1 MTSTFATLALARP
14 TFDVPFAEDMAERAF
29 AALDAAGVKTIGP
42 RTLMFDAA
50 TAAAAM
56 AAIPRSSY
64 DRLLLLQV
72 TFTDASMTVELAR
85 SAPAPL
91 AIWAF
96 PEPRAGGRLRLNS
109 FCGLNLAL
117 HALGRDGRNASYLY
131 ADPGTVRHDTLQAL
145 VGSAPAPAGAR
156 PAPAAATSAEREAAR
171 KALEAV
177 RGTTIGLVG
186 EHPGG
191 FDTCRFDDATVARL
205 TGMDVARVPLGEV
218 FEMARSTPAAT
229 LETTR
234 ARVATLDGIDAV
246 DQAQLAKSLTIHAA
260 LSDVAQKKRCGALAV
275 RCWPEMFTEYGCA
288 ACGPMGML
296 NGEKMP
302 AACEADVFGA
312 ITARL
317 MQEIAGEPPWLV
329 DIVDIDAASDTG
341 VFWHCGSAPMSM
353 CDPQAKPA
361 AQIHSNRRMPLLYQF
376 PLKPGRITIARLSQA
391 RNEVKLVV
399 AGGEVVR
406 APMSF
411 TGTSAVVRFDGG
423 AMAAMRGLLD
433 QALEHHVAMVYGE
446 HRGAMA
452 ALGEAMNVPVVELG
466 A

>member
-1 MTSTFATLALARP
+1 VTSTFATLALARP
-14 TFDVPFAEDMAERAF
+14 TFDVPYAEDMAARAF
-29 AALDAAGVKTIGP
+29 AALDAAGVRTVGP
-42 RTLMFDAA
+42 RTLVFDAGA
-50 TAAAAM
+50 AAAAM
-56 AAIPRSSY
+56 AALPRSSY

-72 TFTDASMTVELAR
+72 TFTDASTTVELAR

-131 ADPGTVRHDTLQAL
+131 ADPGTVRDDMLHAL
-145 VGSAPAPAGAR
+145 LGTSLVPASPRPLPRTATPAD
-156 PAPAAATSAEREAAR
+156 REAAR
-171 KALEAV
+171 KALDAV
-177 RGTTIGLVG
+177 RGASIGLVG

-191 FDTCRFDDATVARL
+191 FDTCRFDDATVSRL
-205 TGMDVARVPLGEV
+205 TGMGVARVPLGDV
-218 FEMARSTPAAT
+218 FEVARSTPAASV
-229 LETTR
+229 EAAR
-234 ARVATLDGIDAV
+234 RRVATLEGIDTV
-246 DQAQLAKSLTIHAA
+246 DEAQLAKSLTIHAA
-260 LSDVAQKKRCGALAV
+260 LNDVAQKNRCGALAV

-296 NGEKMP
+296 NGDRMP

-317 MQEIAGEPPWLV
+317 MQEIADEPSWLV

-411 TGTSAVVRFDGG
+411 TGTSGVVRFDGG
-423 AMAAMRGLLD
+423 AKAAMRGLLD

-446 HRGAMA
+446 HRGALA
-452 ALGEAMNVPVVELG
+452 ALGDAMNVPVVEL
-466 A
+466 AA

>member
-1 MTSTFATLALARP
+1 MTSTLATLALARP
-14 TFDVPFAEDMAERAF
+14 TFDVPYAEDMAARAF
-29 AALDAAGVKTIGP
+29 AALDAAGVKTLGP

-50 TAAAAM
+50 AAAAAM
-56 AAIPRSSY
+56 AAIPRSAY

-85 SAPAPL
+85 ASPAPL

-131 ADPGTVRHDTLQAL
+131 ADPAAAGPAMLHDL
-145 VGSAPAPAGAR
+145 VGRAPAPATAR
-156 PAPAAATSAEREAAR
+156 PAPQTKATADQEAAQR
-171 KALEAV
+171 ALDAV
-177 RGTTIGLVG
+177 RGATIGLVG

-205 TGMDVARVPLGEV
+205 TGMDVARVPLGEI
-218 FEMARSTPAAT
+218 FQIARSAPAAAT
-229 LETTR
+229 NEAR
-234 ARVATLDGIDAV
+234 ARVAALEGIDAV
-246 DQAQLAKSLTIHAA
+246 DQGQLAKSLTIHAA
-260 LSDVAQKKRCGALAV
+260 LSQVARGRNCGALAV

-296 NGEKMP
+296 NGEKLP

-317 MQEIAGEPPWLV
+317 MQEIAGEPSWLV

-341 VFWHCGSAPMSM
+341 VFWHCGSAPLSM
-353 CDPQAKPA
+353 CDPDARPA

-391 RNEVKLVV
+391 RNEIKMVV
-399 AGGEVVR
+399 GGGEVVR

-423 AMAAMRGLLD
+423 AKTAMRGLLD

-446 HRGAMA
+446 HRGALE
-452 ALGEAMNVPVVELG
+452 ALGQAMNVPVVELG